1 MEYFLAGV
9 LMALRL
15 MLDSSATSASPVSPA
30 SPVDVTFDSVDFKDV
45 LRWTPPADDDNADLR
60 YDVQWKIYG
69 AAEWSDAARCQGI
82 REHHCDLSAVTSDPR
97 EWYYARLRASSPP
110 SWTSQ
115 WVLSPR
121 FSPRLDTK
129 ISAPPLSLNV
139 SEQGILVLVETPPTL
154 ARKLHASRLHSH
166 LVYNI
171 YLLEQKGQQ
180 EVFKVKCCSGSLL
193 LSKVKRKI
201 KYCFRSQSV
210 LPRLGF
216 QSVRGPEKC
225 IATP

>member
-1 MEYFLAGV
+1 MEYLLTGA
-9 LMALRL
+9 LMSLL
-15 MLDSSATSASPVSPA
+15 MLDPSAGSALPESPA
-30 SPVDVTFDSVDFKDV
+30 APADVKFDSVDFKDV
-45 LRWTPPADDDNADLR
+45 LRWTPPADHADLR

-69 AAEWSDAARCQGI
+69 TAEWSDAAQCQGI
-82 REHHCDLSAVTSDPR
+82 REPSCDLSAVTSDPR

-129 ISAPPLSLNV
+129 ISAPPLRLNV
-139 SEQGILVLVETPPTL
+139 SERGILVIVETPPTL
-154 ARKLHASRLHSH
+154 ARKLHASRLRAH

-171 YLLEQKGQQ
+171 YLLEQEGRQE
-180 EVFKVKCCSGSLL
+180 EVFKVACCSGTLL

-210 LPRLGF
+210 SPRLGF
-216 QSVRGPEKC
+216 ESARGPAKC
-225 IATP
+225 IAAP